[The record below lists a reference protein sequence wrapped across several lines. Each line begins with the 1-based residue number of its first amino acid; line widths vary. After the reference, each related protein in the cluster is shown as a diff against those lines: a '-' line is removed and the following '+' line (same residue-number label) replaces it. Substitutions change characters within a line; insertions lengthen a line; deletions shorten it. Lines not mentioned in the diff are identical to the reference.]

1 MNTMTTRSIA
11 ALAAA
16 GAMVVGGAAAAN
28 ASAGDSGHGS
38 VQAPEVSEV
47 EQLVREAVQDGTVT
61 VEEETGIKQAIEK
74 QSGLEFES
82 LDDAASLS

>member
-28 ASAGDSGHGS
+28 ATGDSGHGS
-38 VQAPEVSEV
+38 IQRPEVDEV
-47 EQLVREAVQDGTVT
+47 DRLVHEAVQDGTVT
-61 VEEETGIKQAIEK
+61 VEEETGIKQAIEDRT
-74 QSGLEFES
+74 GLEFES
-82 LDDAASLS
+82 LDDAASQS